1 MAKYLN
7 RNYSEIYGFLV
18 SLLFI
23 SLPFPSPVITNIL
36 LGVLSGLVIY
46 FQSSQGLQK
55 MQKNQKVV
63 FLLLCL
69 FVFSLII
76 PSSFYETDYLNNK
89 VTRPLYFL
97 AIPLLFFMGGGLN
110 LKNIETIKKYFILA
124 VVLFSFIGFLK
135 MLYLYYMQIENKL
148 FFDAFARSLKIHT
161 TSFAYLTVLAFSFT
175 FKKLLDRKG
184 TRKRDLLY
192 LVLSLYLLALLFF
205 IATRIAFLAVILLMV
220 VLLVTQY
227 RKEHYKRSLVYAAS
241 ILLLL
246 IFFSF
251 NGYLSQR
258 FENVYKANIENKS
271 DVENRLIIWQ
281 CAIDVYK
288 DNPHK
293 FFGLGITNS
302 NDLLRDCYYQKD
314 FFGKDLGYHAHNQ
327 YLQTL
332 IAGGIIGIMVL
343 MILMLYIFIHAIKT
357 RNLFLFISMLIFSI
371 FFITESVFEQ
381 QIGVTTFTLFVS
393 LFLCHNP
400 KNLK

>member
-1 MAKYLN
+1 MH
-7 RNYSEIYGFLV
+7 
-18 SLLFI
+18 
-23 SLPFPSPVITNIL
+23 
-36 LGVLSGLVIY
+36 
-46 FQSSQGLQK
+46 
-55 MQKNQKVV
+55 KNQKVV
-63 FLLLCL
+63 FMLLCL

-76 PSSFYETDYLNNK
+76 PSLFYETDYLNNK

-97 AIPLLFFMGGGLN
+97 IIPLLFFMGGGLN
-110 LKNIETIKKYFILA
+110 LKNIETIKKYFVLA

-135 MLYLYYMQIENKL
+135 MLYLYFMQIENKL

-161 TSFAYLTVLAFSFT
+161 TSFAYLTVLAFAFT

-184 TRKRDLLY
+184 NKKRHLLY
-192 LVLSLYLLALLFF
+192 LVLSVYLLALLFF
-205 IATRIAFLAVILLMV
+205 ISTRIAFLAVILLMV
-220 VLLVTQY
+220 VLLVNQY
-227 RKEHYKRSLVYAAS
+227 RKRNYKISLVYGAS

-246 IFFSF
+246 IFFSL

-281 CAIDVYK
+281 CAIEVFK
-288 DNPHK
+288 NNPNK
-293 FFGLGITNS
+293 IFGLGITNS

-327 YLQTL
+327 YLQVL
-332 IAGGIIGIMVL
+332 IAGGIIGVMVL
-343 MILMLYIFIHAIKT
+343 MALMLYIFIHAIKT
-357 RNLFLFISMLIFSI
+357 RNLFLFISMMVFSI

-381 QIGVTTFTLFVS
+381 QIGVTTFTLFLG

-400 KNLK
+400 KSLK